1 MATLAMIGLDITAW
15 NGLQFLLAPE
25 TVTDSWSA
33 PRLICGTLGT
43 PGGANS
49 SGEPE

>member
-1 MATLAMIGLDITAW
+1 MAALAMIGLDITSW

-33 PRLICGTLGT
+33 PRLICGTMDT
-43 PGGANS
+43 PGGATS
-49 SGEPE
+49 SREPE